1 LDIIRSSPN
10 PLPLVNHPLKLL
22 HPSLFTPH
30 TYFSP
35 VSIPLTKELFEDKA
49 LTPPPAGDCDGEAG
63 ILSHTFIDADDGIL
77 PDISSR
83 NSQRREKKRRDQ
95 RRY

>member
-1 LDIIRSSPN
+1 
-10 PLPLVNHPLKLL
+10 
-22 HPSLFTPH
+22 
-30 TYFSP
+30 
-35 VSIPLTKELFEDKA
+35 

-63 ILSHTFIDADDGIL
+63 ILSHRFIDADDGIL